1 MINDR
6 PTRLIVNLDALLRNY
21 EKLNNLSDKK
31 VGLAIV
37 KANSYGLGSKVISKL
52 LYENGVRHFAVA
64 TFEEALELKEVI
76 KESLILVLGVTNPKN
91 VKYAVENNISLTC
104 PSKEWLE
111 EAIKELDSITGK
123 LKVHVK
129 IETGM
134 NRIGTFEEKEI
145 LEKLDK
151 NKDVVNLVNFFEENS
166 TIYLV
171 LEYFEGINLKK
182 YVLENELPEKEILQ
196 IFLEIVKIVIEI
208 HDECV
213 IHRDIK
219 PSNILI
225 NGKNEIKII
234 DFGTGLLK
242 GNRNGDYIKVT
253 EGYSALEMYSL
264 KTEIDDRSDV
274 YSLCALLYFMLEKKK
289 LKRVLDRFY
298 SEELTFERK
307 INEDLKRIMEKGLAI
322 HRKER
327 YSSCLEIYS
336 EILKYI
342 EKFENLE

>member
-1 MINDR
+1 MRRKMDFL
-6 PTRLIVNLDALLRNY
+6 PLDYKFQNNY
-21 EKLNNLSDKK
+21 EIEGYIDETEFSNVYLVSTFNKK
-31 VGLAIV
+31 
-37 KANSYGLGSKVISKL
+37 Y
-52 LYENGVRHFAVA
+52 
-64 TFEEALELKEVI
+64 VI
-76 KESLILVLGVTNPKN
+76 KECFPK
-91 VKYAVENNISLTC
+91 
-104 PSKEWLE
+104 
-111 EAIKELDSITGK
+111 SITIRDDD
-123 LKVHVK
+123 LKIFTNKNIEKFNLVK
-129 IETGM
+129 
-134 NRIGTFEEKEI
+134 NSFQREKEI
-145 LEKLDK
+145 LGKLDK
-151 NKDVVNLVNFFEENS
+151 NKDVINLVNFFEENN

-264 KTEIDDRSDV
+264 KTEIDERSDV

-289 LKRVLDRFY
+289 LKSVLDRFY

-307 INEDLKRIMEKGLAI
+307 INEDLKKIMEKGLAI

-327 YSSCLEIYS
+327 YRSCLEIYY
-336 EILKYI
+336 EILRYI
-342 EKFENLE
+342 EKFEN

>member
-1 MINDR
+1 M
-6 PTRLIVNLDALLRNY
+6 
-21 EKLNNLSDKK
+21 
-31 VGLAIV
+31 
-37 KANSYGLGSKVISKL
+37 
-52 LYENGVRHFAVA
+52 
-64 TFEEALELKEVI
+64 
-76 KESLILVLGVTNPKN
+76 
-91 VKYAVENNISLTC
+91 
-104 PSKEWLE
+104 
-111 EAIKELDSITGK
+111 
-123 LKVHVK
+123 
-129 IETGM
+129 
-134 NRIGTFEEKEI
+134 
-145 LEKLDK
+145 DK
-151 NKDVVNLVNFFEENS
+151 NKDIVNLVNFFEENN

-196 IFLEIVKIVIEI
+196 IFLKIVKIVIEI
-208 HDECV
+208 HDEYV

-264 KTEIDDRSDV
+264 KTEIDERSDV
-274 YSLCALLYFMLEKKK
+274 YSLCALLYFMMEKKK
-289 LKRVLDRFY
+289 LKSVLDRFY

-307 INEDLKRIMEKGLAI
+307 INEDLKKIMEKGLAI

-327 YSSCLEIYS
+327 YRSCLEIYS
-336 EILKYI
+336 EILGYI
-342 EKFENLE
+342 EKFEN

>member
-1 MINDR
+1 MDFL
-6 PTRLIVNLDALLRNY
+6 PLDYKFQNNY
-21 EKLNNLSDKK
+21 EIEGYIDETEFSNVYLVSTFNKK
-31 VGLAIV
+31 
-37 KANSYGLGSKVISKL
+37 Y
-52 LYENGVRHFAVA
+52 
-64 TFEEALELKEVI
+64 VI
-76 KESLILVLGVTNPKN
+76 KECFPK
-91 VKYAVENNISLTC
+91 
-104 PSKEWLE
+104 
-111 EAIKELDSITGK
+111 SITIRDDD
-123 LKVHVK
+123 LKIFTNKNIEKFNLVK
-129 IETGM
+129 
-134 NRIGTFEEKEI
+134 NSFQREKEI

-151 NKDVVNLVNFFEENS
+151 NKDVINLVNFFEENN

-264 KTEIDDRSDV
+264 KTEIDERSDV

-289 LKRVLDRFY
+289 LKSVLDRFY

-322 HRKER
+322 YRKER
-327 YSSCLEIYS
+327 YRSCLEIYS
-336 EILKYI
+336 EILIYI
-342 EKFENLE
+342 EKFEN

>member
-1 MINDR
+1 MRRKMDFL
-6 PTRLIVNLDALLRNY
+6 PLDYKFQNNY
-21 EKLNNLSDKK
+21 EIEGYIDETEFSNVYLVSTFNKK
-31 VGLAIV
+31 
-37 KANSYGLGSKVISKL
+37 Y
-52 LYENGVRHFAVA
+52 
-64 TFEEALELKEVI
+64 VI
-76 KESLILVLGVTNPKN
+76 KECFPK
-91 VKYAVENNISLTC
+91 
-104 PSKEWLE
+104 
-111 EAIKELDSITGK
+111 SITIRDDD
-123 LKVHVK
+123 LKIFTNKNIEKFNLVK
-129 IETGM
+129 
-134 NRIGTFEEKEI
+134 NSFQREKEI

-151 NKDVVNLVNFFEENS
+151 NKDVVNLVNFFEENN

-196 IFLEIVKIVIEI
+196 IFLGIVKIVIEI

-264 KTEIDDRSDV
+264 KTEIDERSDV

-289 LKRVLDRFY
+289 LKSVLDRFY

-307 INEDLKRIMEKGLAI
+307 INEDLKKIMEKGLAI

-327 YSSCLEIYS
+327 YRSCLEIYY
-336 EILKYI
+336 EILRYI
-342 EKFENLE
+342 EKFEN

>member
-1 MINDR
+1 MRRKMDFL
-6 PTRLIVNLDALLRNY
+6 PLDYKFQNNY
-21 EKLNNLSDKK
+21 EIEGYIDETEFSNVYLVSTFNKK
-31 VGLAIV
+31 
-37 KANSYGLGSKVISKL
+37 Y
-52 LYENGVRHFAVA
+52 
-64 TFEEALELKEVI
+64 VI
-76 KESLILVLGVTNPKN
+76 KECFPK
-91 VKYAVENNISLTC
+91 
-104 PSKEWLE
+104 
-111 EAIKELDSITGK
+111 SITIRDND
-123 LKVHVK
+123 LKIFTNKNIEKFNLVK
-129 IETGM
+129 
-134 NRIGTFEEKEI
+134 NSFQREKEI

-151 NKDVVNLVNFFEENS
+151 NKDVVNLVNFFEENN

-264 KTEIDDRSDV
+264 KTEIDERSDV

-289 LKRVLDRFY
+289 LKSVLDRFY

-307 INEDLKRIMEKGLAI
+307 INEDLKKIMEKGLAI

-327 YSSCLEIYS
+327 YRSCLEIYY
-336 EILKYI
+336 EILRYI
-342 EKFENLE
+342 EKFEN

>member
-1 MINDR
+1 MRRKMDFL
-6 PTRLIVNLDALLRNY
+6 PLDYKFQNNY
-21 EKLNNLSDKK
+21 EIEGYIDETEFSNVYLVSTFNKK
-31 VGLAIV
+31 
-37 KANSYGLGSKVISKL
+37 Y
-52 LYENGVRHFAVA
+52 
-64 TFEEALELKEVI
+64 VI
-76 KESLILVLGVTNPKN
+76 KECFPK
-91 VKYAVENNISLTC
+91 
-104 PSKEWLE
+104 
-111 EAIKELDSITGK
+111 SITIRDDD
-123 LKVHVK
+123 LKIFTNKNIEKFNLVK
-129 IETGM
+129 
-134 NRIGTFEEKEI
+134 NSFQREKEI

-151 NKDVVNLVNFFEENS
+151 NKNVVNLVNFFEENN

-264 KTEIDDRSDV
+264 KTEIDERSDM

-289 LKRVLDRFY
+289 LKSVLDRFY

-307 INEDLKRIMEKGLAI
+307 INEDLKKIMGKGLAI

-327 YSSCLEIYS
+327 YRSCLEIYY
-336 EILKYI
+336 EILRYI
-342 EKFENLE
+342 EKFEN

>member
-1 MINDR
+1 MRRKMDFL
-6 PTRLIVNLDALLRNY
+6 PLDYKFQNNY
-21 EKLNNLSDKK
+21 EIEGYIDETEFSNVYLVSTFNKK
-31 VGLAIV
+31 
-37 KANSYGLGSKVISKL
+37 Y
-52 LYENGVRHFAVA
+52 
-64 TFEEALELKEVI
+64 VI
-76 KESLILVLGVTNPKN
+76 KECFPK
-91 VKYAVENNISLTC
+91 
-104 PSKEWLE
+104 
-111 EAIKELDSITGK
+111 SITIRDDD
-123 LKVHVK
+123 LKIFTNKNIEKFNLVK
-129 IETGM
+129 
-134 NRIGTFEEKEI
+134 NSFQREKEI

-151 NKDVVNLVNFFEENS
+151 NKDVINLVNFFEENN

-264 KTEIDDRSDV
+264 KTEIDERSDV

-289 LKRVLDRFY
+289 LKSVLDRFY

-307 INEDLKRIMEKGLAI
+307 INEDLKKIMEKGLAI

-327 YSSCLEIYS
+327 YRSCLEIYY
-336 EILKYI
+336 EILRYI
-342 EKFENLE
+342 EKFEN

>member
-1 MINDR
+1 MDFL
-6 PTRLIVNLDALLRNY
+6 PLDYKFQNNY
-21 EKLNNLSDKK
+21 EIKGYIDETEFSNVYLVSTFNKK
-31 VGLAIV
+31 
-37 KANSYGLGSKVISKL
+37 Y
-52 LYENGVRHFAVA
+52 
-64 TFEEALELKEVI
+64 VI
-76 KESLILVLGVTNPKN
+76 KECFPK
-91 VKYAVENNISLTC
+91 
-104 PSKEWLE
+104 
-111 EAIKELDSITGK
+111 SITIRDDD
-123 LKVHVK
+123 LKIFTNKNIEKFNLVK
-129 IETGM
+129 
-134 NRIGTFEEKEI
+134 NSFQREKEI

-151 NKDVVNLVNFFEENS
+151 NKNVVNLVNFFEENN

-225 NGKNEIKII
+225 NGKNEIKTI

-264 KTEIDDRSDV
+264 KTEIDERSDV

-289 LKRVLDRFY
+289 LKSVLDRFY

-307 INEDLKRIMEKGLAI
+307 INEDLKKIMEKGLAI

-327 YSSCLEIYS
+327 YRSCLEIYY
-336 EILKYI
+336 EILRYI
-342 EKFENLE
+342 EKFEN

>member
-1 MINDR
+1 MDFL
-6 PTRLIVNLDALLRNY
+6 PLDYKFQNNY
-21 EKLNNLSDKK
+21 EIEGYIDETEFSNVYLVSTFNKK
-31 VGLAIV
+31 
-37 KANSYGLGSKVISKL
+37 Y
-52 LYENGVRHFAVA
+52 
-64 TFEEALELKEVI
+64 VI
-76 KESLILVLGVTNPKN
+76 KECFPK
-91 VKYAVENNISLTC
+91 
-104 PSKEWLE
+104 
-111 EAIKELDSITGK
+111 SITIRDDD
-123 LKVHVK
+123 LKIFTNKNIEKFNLVK
-129 IETGM
+129 
-134 NRIGTFEEKEI
+134 NSFQREKEI

-151 NKDVVNLVNFFEENS
+151 NKNVVNLVNFFEENN

-242 GNRNGDYIKVT
+242 DNRNGDYIQVT

-264 KTEIDDRSDV
+264 KTEIDKRRDV

-289 LKRVLDRFY
+289 LKSVLDRFY

-307 INEDLKRIMEKGLAI
+307 INEDLKKIMEKGLAI

-327 YSSCLEIYS
+327 YRSCLEIYY
-336 EILKYI
+336 EILRYI
-342 EKFENLE
+342 EKFEN

>member
-1 MINDR
+1 MDFL
-6 PTRLIVNLDALLRNY
+6 PLDYKFQNNY
-21 EKLNNLSDKK
+21 EIEGYIDETEFSNVYLVSTFNKK
-31 VGLAIV
+31 
-37 KANSYGLGSKVISKL
+37 Y
-52 LYENGVRHFAVA
+52 
-64 TFEEALELKEVI
+64 VI
-76 KESLILVLGVTNPKN
+76 KECFPK
-91 VKYAVENNISLTC
+91 
-104 PSKEWLE
+104 
-111 EAIKELDSITGK
+111 SITIRDDD
-123 LKVHVK
+123 LKIFTNKNIEKFNLVK
-129 IETGM
+129 
-134 NRIGTFEEKEI
+134 NSFQREKEI

-151 NKDVVNLVNFFEENS
+151 NKDVVNLVNFFEENN

-171 LEYFEGINLKK
+171 LEYFKGINLKK

-264 KTEIDDRSDV
+264 KIEIDERSDV

-289 LKRVLDRFY
+289 LKSVLDRFY

-307 INEDLKRIMEKGLAI
+307 INEDLKKIMEKGLAI

-327 YSSCLEIYS
+327 YRSCLEIYY
-336 EILKYI
+336 EILRYI
-342 EKFENLE
+342 EKLEN

>member
-1 MINDR
+1 MDFL
-6 PTRLIVNLDALLRNY
+6 PLDYKFQNNY
-21 EKLNNLSDKK
+21 EIEGYIDETEFSNVYLVSTFNKK
-31 VGLAIV
+31 
-37 KANSYGLGSKVISKL
+37 Y
-52 LYENGVRHFAVA
+52 
-64 TFEEALELKEVI
+64 VI
-76 KESLILVLGVTNPKN
+76 KECFPK
-91 VKYAVENNISLTC
+91 
-104 PSKEWLE
+104 
-111 EAIKELDSITGK
+111 SITIRDDD
-123 LKVHVK
+123 LKIFTNKNIEKFNLVK
-129 IETGM
+129 
-134 NRIGTFEEKEI
+134 NSFQREKEI

-151 NKDVVNLVNFFEENS
+151 NKYVVNLVNFFEENN

-264 KTEIDDRSDV
+264 KTEIDERSDV

-289 LKRVLDRFY
+289 LKSVLDRFY

-307 INEDLKRIMEKGLAI
+307 INEDLKKIMEKGLAI

-327 YSSCLEIYS
+327 YRSCLEIYY
-336 EILKYI
+336 EILRYI
-342 EKFENLE
+342 EKFEN

>member
-1 MINDR
+1 MDFL
-6 PTRLIVNLDALLRNY
+6 PLDYKFQNNY
-21 EKLNNLSDKK
+21 EIEGYIDETEFSNVYLVSTFNKK
-31 VGLAIV
+31 
-37 KANSYGLGSKVISKL
+37 Y
-52 LYENGVRHFAVA
+52 
-64 TFEEALELKEVI
+64 VI
-76 KESLILVLGVTNPKN
+76 KECFPKLITIRDDDLKIFTNKNIEKFNLVKN
-91 VKYAVENNISLTC
+91 SFQ
-104 PSKEWLE
+104 
-111 EAIKELDSITGK
+111 
-123 LKVHVK
+123 
-129 IETGM
+129 
-134 NRIGTFEEKEI
+134 REKEI

-151 NKDVVNLVNFFEENS
+151 NKDVVNLVNFFEENN

-264 KTEIDDRSDV
+264 KTEIDERSDV

-289 LKRVLDRFY
+289 LKSVLDRFY

-322 HRKER
+322 YRKER
-327 YSSCLEIYS
+327 YRSCLEIYS
-336 EILKYI
+336 EILRYI
-342 EKFENLE
+342 EKFEN

>member
-1 MINDR
+1 MRRKMDFL
-6 PTRLIVNLDALLRNY
+6 PLDYKFQNNY
-21 EKLNNLSDKK
+21 EIEGYIDETEFSNVYLVSTFNKK
-31 VGLAIV
+31 
-37 KANSYGLGSKVISKL
+37 Y
-52 LYENGVRHFAVA
+52 
-64 TFEEALELKEVI
+64 VI
-76 KESLILVLGVTNPKN
+76 KECFPK
-91 VKYAVENNISLTC
+91 
-104 PSKEWLE
+104 
-111 EAIKELDSITGK
+111 SITIRDDD
-123 LKVHVK
+123 LKIFTNKNIEKFNLVK
-129 IETGM
+129 
-134 NRIGTFEEKEI
+134 NSFQREKEI

-151 NKDVVNLVNFFEENS
+151 NKDVVNLVNFFEENN

-264 KTEIDDRSDV
+264 KTETDERSDV

-289 LKRVLDRFY
+289 LKSVLNRFY
-298 SEELTFERK
+298 SEELTFECK
-307 INEDLKRIMEKGLAI
+307 INEDLKKIIEKGLAI

-327 YSSCLEIYS
+327 YKSCLEIYS
-336 EILKYI
+336 EILGYI
-342 EKFENLE
+342 EKFEN

>member
-1 MINDR
+1 MDFL
-6 PTRLIVNLDALLRNY
+6 PLDYKFQNNY
-21 EKLNNLSDKK
+21 EIEGYIDETEFSNVYLVSTFNKK
-31 VGLAIV
+31 
-37 KANSYGLGSKVISKL
+37 Y
-52 LYENGVRHFAVA
+52 
-64 TFEEALELKEVI
+64 VI
-76 KESLILVLGVTNPKN
+76 KECFPK
-91 VKYAVENNISLTC
+91 
-104 PSKEWLE
+104 
-111 EAIKELDSITGK
+111 SITIRDDD
-123 LKVHVK
+123 LKIFTNKNIEKFNLVK
-129 IETGM
+129 
-134 NRIGTFEEKEI
+134 NSFQREKEI

-151 NKDVVNLVNFFEENS
+151 NKDVINLVNFFEENN

-264 KTEIDDRSDV
+264 KTEIDERSDV

-289 LKRVLDRFY
+289 LKSVLDRFY
-298 SEELTFERK
+298 SEELTFECK
-307 INEDLKRIMEKGLAI
+307 INEDLKKIMEKGLAI

-327 YSSCLEIYS
+327 YRSCLEIYY
-336 EILKYI
+336 EILRYI
-342 EKFENLE
+342 EKFEN

>member
-1 MINDR
+1 MDFL
-6 PTRLIVNLDALLRNY
+6 PLDYKFQNNY
-21 EKLNNLSDKK
+21 EIEGYIDETEFSNVYLVSTFNKK
-31 VGLAIV
+31 
-37 KANSYGLGSKVISKL
+37 Y
-52 LYENGVRHFAVA
+52 
-64 TFEEALELKEVI
+64 VI
-76 KESLILVLGVTNPKN
+76 KECFPK
-91 VKYAVENNISLTC
+91 
-104 PSKEWLE
+104 
-111 EAIKELDSITGK
+111 SITIRDDD
-123 LKVHVK
+123 LKIFTNKNIEKFNLVK
-129 IETGM
+129 
-134 NRIGTFEEKEI
+134 NSFQREKEI

-151 NKDVVNLVNFFEENS
+151 NKDVVNLVNFFEENN
-166 TIYLV
+166 TIYLI

-264 KTEIDDRSDV
+264 KTEIDERSDV

-289 LKRVLDRFY
+289 LKSVLDRFY

-307 INEDLKRIMEKGLAI
+307 INEDLKKIMGKGLAI

-327 YSSCLEIYS
+327 YRSCLEIYS
-336 EILKYI
+336 EILRYI
-342 EKFENLE
+342 EKFEN

>member
-1 MINDR
+1 MDFL
-6 PTRLIVNLDALLRNY
+6 PLDYKFQNNY
-21 EKLNNLSDKK
+21 EIEGYIDETEFSNVYLVSTFNKK
-31 VGLAIV
+31 
-37 KANSYGLGSKVISKL
+37 Y
-52 LYENGVRHFAVA
+52 
-64 TFEEALELKEVI
+64 VI
-76 KESLILVLGVTNPKN
+76 KECFPK
-91 VKYAVENNISLTC
+91 
-104 PSKEWLE
+104 
-111 EAIKELDSITGK
+111 SITIRDDD
-123 LKVHVK
+123 LKIFTNKNIEKFNLVK
-129 IETGM
+129 
-134 NRIGTFEEKEI
+134 NSFQREKEI

-151 NKDVVNLVNFFEENS
+151 NKDVVNLVNFFEENN

-264 KTEIDDRSDV
+264 KTEIDERSDV

-289 LKRVLDRFY
+289 LKSVLDRFY
-298 SEELTFERK
+298 SEELTFECK
-307 INEDLKRIMEKGLAI
+307 INEDLKKIMEKGLAI

-327 YSSCLEIYS
+327 YRSCLEIYY
-336 EILKYI
+336 EILRYI
-342 EKFENLE
+342 EKFEN

>member
-1 MINDR
+1 MDFL
-6 PTRLIVNLDALLRNY
+6 PLDYKFQNNY
-21 EKLNNLSDKK
+21 EIEGYIDETEFSNVYLVSTFNKK
-31 VGLAIV
+31 
-37 KANSYGLGSKVISKL
+37 Y
-52 LYENGVRHFAVA
+52 
-64 TFEEALELKEVI
+64 VI
-76 KESLILVLGVTNPKN
+76 KECFPK
-91 VKYAVENNISLTC
+91 
-104 PSKEWLE
+104 
-111 EAIKELDSITGK
+111 SITIRDND
-123 LKVHVK
+123 LKIFTNKNIEKFNLVK
-129 IETGM
+129 
-134 NRIGTFEEKEI
+134 NSFQREKEI

-151 NKDVVNLVNFFEENS
+151 NKDVINLVNFFEENN

-171 LEYFEGINLKK
+171 LEYFKGINLKK

-264 KTEIDDRSDV
+264 KTEIDERSDV

-289 LKRVLDRFY
+289 LKSVLDRFY

-307 INEDLKRIMEKGLAI
+307 INEDLKKIMGKGLAI

-327 YSSCLEIYS
+327 YRSCLEIYY
-336 EILKYI
+336 EILRYI
-342 EKFENLE
+342 EKFEN

>member
-1 MINDR
+1 MRRKMDFL
-6 PTRLIVNLDALLRNY
+6 PLDYKFQNNY
-21 EKLNNLSDKK
+21 EIEGYIDETEFSNVYLVSTFNKK
-31 VGLAIV
+31 
-37 KANSYGLGSKVISKL
+37 Y
-52 LYENGVRHFAVA
+52 
-64 TFEEALELKEVI
+64 VI
-76 KESLILVLGVTNPKN
+76 KECFPQ
-91 VKYAVENNISLTC
+91 
-104 PSKEWLE
+104 
-111 EAIKELDSITGK
+111 SITIRDDD
-123 LKVHVK
+123 LKIFTNKNIEKFNLVK
-129 IETGM
+129 
-134 NRIGTFEEKEI
+134 NSFQREKEI

-151 NKDVVNLVNFFEENS
+151 NKDVINLVNFFEENN

-264 KTEIDDRSDV
+264 KTEIDERSDM

-289 LKRVLDRFY
+289 LKSVLDRFY

-307 INEDLKRIMEKGLAI
+307 INEDLKKIMEKGLAI

-327 YSSCLEIYS
+327 YRSCLEIYY
-336 EILKYI
+336 EILRYI
-342 EKFENLE
+342 EKFEN

>member
-1 MINDR
+1 MRRKMDFL
-6 PTRLIVNLDALLRNY
+6 PLDYKFQNNY
-21 EKLNNLSDKK
+21 EIEGYIDETEFSNVYLVSTFNKK
-31 VGLAIV
+31 
-37 KANSYGLGSKVISKL
+37 Y
-52 LYENGVRHFAVA
+52 
-64 TFEEALELKEVI
+64 VI
-76 KESLILVLGVTNPKN
+76 KECFPK
-91 VKYAVENNISLTC
+91 
-104 PSKEWLE
+104 
-111 EAIKELDSITGK
+111 SITIRDDD
-123 LKVHVK
+123 LKIFTNKNIEKFNLVK
-129 IETGM
+129 
-134 NRIGTFEEKEI
+134 NSFQREKEI

-151 NKDVVNLVNFFEENS
+151 NKDVINLVNFFEENN

-264 KTEIDDRSDV
+264 KTEIDERSDV
-274 YSLCALLYFMLEKKK
+274 YSLCALLYFMLKKKK
-289 LKRVLDRFY
+289 LKSVLDRFY

-307 INEDLKRIMEKGLAI
+307 INEDLKKIMEKGLAI

-327 YSSCLEIYS
+327 YRNCLEIYY
-336 EILKYI
+336 EILRCI
-342 EKFENLE
+342 EKFEN

>member
-1 MINDR
+1 MRRKMDFL
-6 PTRLIVNLDALLRNY
+6 PLDYKFQNNY
-21 EKLNNLSDKK
+21 EIEGYIDETEFSNVYLVSTFNKK
-31 VGLAIV
+31 
-37 KANSYGLGSKVISKL
+37 Y
-52 LYENGVRHFAVA
+52 
-64 TFEEALELKEVI
+64 VI
-76 KESLILVLGVTNPKN
+76 KECFPK
-91 VKYAVENNISLTC
+91 
-104 PSKEWLE
+104 
-111 EAIKELDSITGK
+111 SITIRDDD
-123 LKVHVK
+123 LKIFTNKNIEKFNLVK
-129 IETGM
+129 
-134 NRIGTFEEKEI
+134 NSFQREKEI

-151 NKDVVNLVNFFEENS
+151 NKDVVNLVNFFEENN

-264 KTEIDDRSDV
+264 KTEIDERSDV
-274 YSLCALLYFMLEKKK
+274 YSLGALLYFMLEKKK
-289 LKRVLDRFY
+289 LKSVLDRFY

-307 INEDLKRIMEKGLAI
+307 INEDLKKIMEKGLAI

-327 YSSCLEIYS
+327 YRSCLEIYY
-336 EILKYI
+336 EILRYI
-342 EKFENLE
+342 EKLEN

>member
-1 MINDR
+1 MDFL
-6 PTRLIVNLDALLRNY
+6 PLDYKFQNNY
-21 EKLNNLSDKK
+21 EIEGYIDETEFSNVYLVSTFNKK
-31 VGLAIV
+31 
-37 KANSYGLGSKVISKL
+37 Y
-52 LYENGVRHFAVA
+52 
-64 TFEEALELKEVI
+64 VI
-76 KESLILVLGVTNPKN
+76 KECFPK
-91 VKYAVENNISLTC
+91 
-104 PSKEWLE
+104 
-111 EAIKELDSITGK
+111 SITIRDDD
-123 LKVHVK
+123 LKIFTNKNIEKFNLVK
-129 IETGM
+129 
-134 NRIGTFEEKEI
+134 NSFQREKEI

-151 NKDVVNLVNFFEENS
+151 NKDVINLVNFFEENN

-234 DFGTGLLK
+234 DFGTGSLK

-264 KTEIDDRSDV
+264 KTEIDERSDV

-289 LKRVLDRFY
+289 LKSVLDRFY

-307 INEDLKRIMEKGLAI
+307 INEDLKKIMEKGLAI

-327 YSSCLEIYS
+327 YRSCLEIYY
-336 EILKYI
+336 EILRYI
-342 EKFENLE
+342 EKFEN

>member
-1 MINDR
+1 MDFL
-6 PTRLIVNLDALLRNY
+6 PLDYKFQNNY
-21 EKLNNLSDKK
+21 EIKGYIDETEFSNVYLVSTFNKK
-31 VGLAIV
+31 
-37 KANSYGLGSKVISKL
+37 Y
-52 LYENGVRHFAVA
+52 
-64 TFEEALELKEVI
+64 VI
-76 KESLILVLGVTNPKN
+76 KECFPK
-91 VKYAVENNISLTC
+91 
-104 PSKEWLE
+104 
-111 EAIKELDSITGK
+111 SITIRDDD
-123 LKVHVK
+123 LKIFTNKNIEKFNLVK
-129 IETGM
+129 
-134 NRIGTFEEKEI
+134 NSFQREKEI

-151 NKDVVNLVNFFEENS
+151 NKDVVNLVNFFEENN

-264 KTEIDDRSDV
+264 KTEIDERSDV

-289 LKRVLDRFY
+289 LKSVLDRFY

-322 HRKER
+322 YRKER
-327 YSSCLEIYS
+327 YRSCLEIYS
-336 EILKYI
+336 EILIYI
-342 EKFENLE
+342 EKFEN

>member
-1 MINDR
+1 MDFL
-6 PTRLIVNLDALLRNY
+6 PLDYKFQNNY
-21 EKLNNLSDKK
+21 EIEGYIDETEFSNVYLVSTFNKK
-31 VGLAIV
+31 
-37 KANSYGLGSKVISKL
+37 Y
-52 LYENGVRHFAVA
+52 
-64 TFEEALELKEVI
+64 VI
-76 KESLILVLGVTNPKN
+76 KECFPK
-91 VKYAVENNISLTC
+91 
-104 PSKEWLE
+104 
-111 EAIKELDSITGK
+111 SITIRDDD
-123 LKVHVK
+123 LKIFTNKNIEKFNLVK
-129 IETGM
+129 
-134 NRIGTFEEKEI
+134 NSFQREKEI

-151 NKDVVNLVNFFEENS
+151 NKDVVNLVNFFEENN

-208 HDECV
+208 HEECV

-264 KTEIDDRSDV
+264 KTEIDERSDV

-289 LKRVLDRFY
+289 LKSVLDRFY

-307 INEDLKRIMEKGLAI
+307 INEDLKKIMEKGLAI

-327 YSSCLEIYS
+327 YRSCLEIYY
-336 EILKYI
+336 EILRYI
-342 EKFENLE
+342 EKFEN

>member
-1 MINDR
+1 MRRKMDFL
-6 PTRLIVNLDALLRNY
+6 PLDYKFQNNY
-21 EKLNNLSDKK
+21 EIEGYIDETEFSNVYLVSTFNKK
-31 VGLAIV
+31 
-37 KANSYGLGSKVISKL
+37 Y
-52 LYENGVRHFAVA
+52 
-64 TFEEALELKEVI
+64 VI
-76 KESLILVLGVTNPKN
+76 KECFPK
-91 VKYAVENNISLTC
+91 
-104 PSKEWLE
+104 
-111 EAIKELDSITGK
+111 SITIRDDD
-123 LKVHVK
+123 LKIFTNKNIEKFNLVK
-129 IETGM
+129 
-134 NRIGTFEEKEI
+134 NSFQREKEI

-151 NKDVVNLVNFFEENS
+151 NKNVVDLVNFFEENN

-242 GNRNGDYIKVT
+242 DNRNGDYIKVT

-264 KTEIDDRSDV
+264 KTEIDERSDV

-289 LKRVLDRFY
+289 LKSVLDRFY

-307 INEDLKRIMEKGLAI
+307 INEDLKKIMEKGLAI

-327 YSSCLEIYS
+327 YRSCLEIYY
-336 EILKYI
+336 EILRYI
-342 EKFENLE
+342 EKFEN

>member
-1 MINDR
+1 MRRKMDFL
-6 PTRLIVNLDALLRNY
+6 PLDYKFQNNY
-21 EKLNNLSDKK
+21 EIEGYIDETEFSNVYLVSTFNKK
-31 VGLAIV
+31 
-37 KANSYGLGSKVISKL
+37 Y
-52 LYENGVRHFAVA
+52 
-64 TFEEALELKEVI
+64 VI
-76 KESLILVLGVTNPKN
+76 KECFPK
-91 VKYAVENNISLTC
+91 
-104 PSKEWLE
+104 
-111 EAIKELDSITGK
+111 SITIRDDD
-123 LKVHVK
+123 LKIFTNKNIEKFNLVK
-129 IETGM
+129 
-134 NRIGTFEEKEI
+134 NSFQREKEI

-151 NKDVVNLVNFFEENS
+151 NKNVVNLVNFFEENN

-242 GNRNGDYIKVT
+242 DNRNGDYIKVT

-264 KTEIDDRSDV
+264 KTEIDERSDV

-289 LKRVLDRFY
+289 LKSVLDRFY

-307 INEDLKRIMEKGLAI
+307 INEDLKKIMEKGLAI

-327 YSSCLEIYS
+327 YRSCLEIYY
-336 EILKYI
+336 EILRYI
-342 EKFENLE
+342 EKFEN

>member
-1 MINDR
+1 MDFL
-6 PTRLIVNLDALLRNY
+6 PLDYKFQNNY
-21 EKLNNLSDKK
+21 EIEGYIDETEFSNVYLVSTFNKK
-31 VGLAIV
+31 
-37 KANSYGLGSKVISKL
+37 Y
-52 LYENGVRHFAVA
+52 
-64 TFEEALELKEVI
+64 VI
-76 KESLILVLGVTNPKN
+76 KECFPKSIIIRDDDLKIFTNKNIEKFNLVKN
-91 VKYAVENNISLTC
+91 SFQ
-104 PSKEWLE
+104 
-111 EAIKELDSITGK
+111 
-123 LKVHVK
+123 
-129 IETGM
+129 
-134 NRIGTFEEKEI
+134 REKEI

-151 NKDVVNLVNFFEENS
+151 NKDVVNLVNFFEENN

-264 KTEIDDRSDV
+264 KTEIDERSDV

-289 LKRVLDRFY
+289 LKSVLDRFY
-298 SEELTFERK
+298 SEELTFECK
-307 INEDLKRIMEKGLAI
+307 INEDLKKIMEKGLAI

-327 YSSCLEIYS
+327 YRSCLEIYY
-336 EILKYI
+336 EILRYI
-342 EKFENLE
+342 EKFEN

>member
-1 MINDR
+1 MRRKMDFL
-6 PTRLIVNLDALLRNY
+6 PLDYKFQNNY
-21 EKLNNLSDKK
+21 EIEGYIDETEFSNVYLVSTFNKK
-31 VGLAIV
+31 
-37 KANSYGLGSKVISKL
+37 Y
-52 LYENGVRHFAVA
+52 
-64 TFEEALELKEVI
+64 VI
-76 KESLILVLGVTNPKN
+76 KECFPK
-91 VKYAVENNISLTC
+91 
-104 PSKEWLE
+104 
-111 EAIKELDSITGK
+111 SITIRDDD
-123 LKVHVK
+123 LKIFTNKNIEKFNLVK
-129 IETGM
+129 
-134 NRIGTFEEKEI
+134 NSFQREKEI

-151 NKDVVNLVNFFEENS
+151 NKDVVNLVNFFEENN

-171 LEYFEGINLKK
+171 LEYFKGINLKK

-264 KTEIDDRSDV
+264 KTEIDERSDV

-289 LKRVLDRFY
+289 LKSVLDRFY

-307 INEDLKRIMEKGLAI
+307 INEDLKKIMEKGLAI

-327 YSSCLEIYS
+327 YRSCLEIYY
-336 EILKYI
+336 EILRYI
-342 EKFENLE
+342 EKFEN

>member
-1 MINDR
+1 MRRKMDFL
-6 PTRLIVNLDALLRNY
+6 PLDYKFQNNY
-21 EKLNNLSDKK
+21 EIEGYIDETEFSNVYLVSTFNKK
-31 VGLAIV
+31 
-37 KANSYGLGSKVISKL
+37 Y
-52 LYENGVRHFAVA
+52 
-64 TFEEALELKEVI
+64 VI
-76 KESLILVLGVTNPKN
+76 KECFPK
-91 VKYAVENNISLTC
+91 
-104 PSKEWLE
+104 
-111 EAIKELDSITGK
+111 SITIRDDD
-123 LKVHVK
+123 LKIFTNKNIEKFNLVK
-129 IETGM
+129 
-134 NRIGTFEEKEI
+134 NSFQREKEI

-151 NKDVVNLVNFFEENS
+151 NKDVINLVNFFEENN

-264 KTEIDDRSDV
+264 KTEIDERSDV

-289 LKRVLDRFY
+289 LKSVLDRFY

-322 HRKER
+322 YRKER
-327 YSSCLEIYS
+327 YRSCLEIYS
-336 EILKYI
+336 EILIYI
-342 EKFENLE
+342 EKFEN

>member
-1 MINDR
+1 MRRKMDFL
-6 PTRLIVNLDALLRNY
+6 PLDYKFQNNY
-21 EKLNNLSDKK
+21 EIEGYIDETEFSNVYLVSTFNKK
-31 VGLAIV
+31 
-37 KANSYGLGSKVISKL
+37 Y
-52 LYENGVRHFAVA
+52 
-64 TFEEALELKEVI
+64 VI
-76 KESLILVLGVTNPKN
+76 KECFPK
-91 VKYAVENNISLTC
+91 
-104 PSKEWLE
+104 
-111 EAIKELDSITGK
+111 SITIRDDD
-123 LKVHVK
+123 LKIFTNKNIEKFNLVK
-129 IETGM
+129 
-134 NRIGTFEEKEI
+134 NSFQREKEI

-151 NKDVVNLVNFFEENS
+151 NKDVVNLVNFFEENN

-225 NGKNEIKII
+225 NVKNEIKII

-264 KTEIDDRSDV
+264 KTEIDERSDV

-289 LKRVLDRFY
+289 LKSVLDRFY

-307 INEDLKRIMEKGLAI
+307 INEDLKKIMEKGLAI

-327 YSSCLEIYS
+327 YRSCLEIYY
-336 EILKYI
+336 EILRYI
-342 EKFENLE
+342 EKFEN

>member
-1 MINDR
+1 MRRKMDFL
-6 PTRLIVNLDALLRNY
+6 PLDYKFQNNY
-21 EKLNNLSDKK
+21 EIKGYIDETEFSNVYLVSTFNKK
-31 VGLAIV
+31 
-37 KANSYGLGSKVISKL
+37 Y
-52 LYENGVRHFAVA
+52 
-64 TFEEALELKEVI
+64 VI
-76 KESLILVLGVTNPKN
+76 KECFPK
-91 VKYAVENNISLTC
+91 
-104 PSKEWLE
+104 
-111 EAIKELDSITGK
+111 SITIRDDD
-123 LKVHVK
+123 LKIFTNKNIEKFNLVK
-129 IETGM
+129 
-134 NRIGTFEEKEI
+134 NSFQREKEI

-151 NKDVVNLVNFFEENS
+151 NKDVVNLVNFFEENN

-171 LEYFEGINLKK
+171 LEYFKGINLKK

-196 IFLEIVKIVIEI
+196 IFLEIVKGVIEI

-264 KTEIDDRSDV
+264 KTEIDERSDV

-289 LKRVLDRFY
+289 LKSVLDRFY

-307 INEDLKRIMEKGLAI
+307 INEDLKKIMEKGLAI

-327 YSSCLEIYS
+327 YRSCLEIYY
-336 EILKYI
+336 EILRYI
-342 EKFENLE
+342 EKFEN

>member
-1 MINDR
+1 MRRKMDFL
-6 PTRLIVNLDALLRNY
+6 PLDYKFQNNY
-21 EKLNNLSDKK
+21 EIEGYIDETEFSNVYLVSTFNKK
-31 VGLAIV
+31 
-37 KANSYGLGSKVISKL
+37 Y
-52 LYENGVRHFAVA
+52 
-64 TFEEALELKEVI
+64 VI
-76 KESLILVLGVTNPKN
+76 KECFPK
-91 VKYAVENNISLTC
+91 
-104 PSKEWLE
+104 
-111 EAIKELDSITGK
+111 SITIRDDD
-123 LKVHVK
+123 LKIFTNKNIEKFNLVK
-129 IETGM
+129 
-134 NRIGTFEEKEI
+134 NSFQREKEI

-151 NKDVVNLVNFFEENS
+151 NKDVVNLVNFFEENN

-264 KTEIDDRSDV
+264 KTEIDERSDV

-289 LKRVLDRFY
+289 LKSVLDRFY
-298 SEELTFERK
+298 SEELTFECK
-307 INEDLKRIMEKGLAI
+307 INEDLKKIMEKGLAI

-327 YSSCLEIYS
+327 YRSCLEIYY
-336 EILKYI
+336 EILRYI
-342 EKFENLE
+342 EKFEN

>member
-1 MINDR
+1 MDFL
-6 PTRLIVNLDALLRNY
+6 PLDYKFQNNY
-21 EKLNNLSDKK
+21 EIEGYIDETEFSNVYLVSTFNKK
-31 VGLAIV
+31 
-37 KANSYGLGSKVISKL
+37 Y
-52 LYENGVRHFAVA
+52 
-64 TFEEALELKEVI
+64 VI
-76 KESLILVLGVTNPKN
+76 KECFPK
-91 VKYAVENNISLTC
+91 
-104 PSKEWLE
+104 
-111 EAIKELDSITGK
+111 SITIRDDD
-123 LKVHVK
+123 LKIFTNKNIEKFNLVK
-129 IETGM
+129 
-134 NRIGTFEEKEI
+134 NSFQREKEI

-151 NKDVVNLVNFFEENS
+151 NKDVVNLVNFFEENN

-264 KTEIDDRSDV
+264 KTEIDERSDV
-274 YSLCALLYFMLEKKK
+274 YSLGALLYFMLEKKK
-289 LKRVLDRFY
+289 LKSVLDRFY
-298 SEELTFERK
+298 SEELTFECK
-307 INEDLKRIMEKGLAI
+307 INEDLKKIMEKGLAI

-327 YSSCLEIYS
+327 YRSCLEIYY
-336 EILKYI
+336 EILRYI
-342 EKFENLE
+342 EKLEN

>member
-1 MINDR
+1 MRRKMDFL
-6 PTRLIVNLDALLRNY
+6 PLDYKFQNNY
-21 EKLNNLSDKK
+21 EIEGYIDETEFSNVYLVSTFNKK
-31 VGLAIV
+31 
-37 KANSYGLGSKVISKL
+37 Y
-52 LYENGVRHFAVA
+52 
-64 TFEEALELKEVI
+64 VI
-76 KESLILVLGVTNPKN
+76 KECFPK
-91 VKYAVENNISLTC
+91 
-104 PSKEWLE
+104 
-111 EAIKELDSITGK
+111 SITIRDDD
-123 LKVHVK
+123 LKIFTNKNIEKFNLVK
-129 IETGM
+129 
-134 NRIGTFEEKEI
+134 NSFQREKEI

-151 NKDVVNLVNFFEENS
+151 NKDVINLVNFFEENN

-234 DFGTGLLK
+234 DFGIGLLK

-264 KTEIDDRSDV
+264 KTEIDERSDV
-274 YSLCALLYFMLEKKK
+274 YSLFALLYFMLEKKK
-289 LKRVLDRFY
+289 LKSVLDRFY

-307 INEDLKRIMEKGLAI
+307 INEDLKKIMEKGLAI

-327 YSSCLEIYS
+327 YRSCLEIYY
-336 EILKYI
+336 EILRYI
-342 EKFENLE
+342 EKFEN

>member
-1 MINDR
+1 MDFL
-6 PTRLIVNLDALLRNY
+6 PLDYKFQNNY
-21 EKLNNLSDKK
+21 EIKGYIDETEFSNVYLVSTFNKK
-31 VGLAIV
+31 
-37 KANSYGLGSKVISKL
+37 Y
-52 LYENGVRHFAVA
+52 
-64 TFEEALELKEVI
+64 VI
-76 KESLILVLGVTNPKN
+76 KECFPK
-91 VKYAVENNISLTC
+91 
-104 PSKEWLE
+104 
-111 EAIKELDSITGK
+111 SITIRDDD
-123 LKVHVK
+123 LKIFTNKNIEKFNLVK
-129 IETGM
+129 
-134 NRIGTFEEKEI
+134 NSFQREKEI

-151 NKDVVNLVNFFEENS
+151 NKDVVNLVNFFEENN

-171 LEYFEGINLKK
+171 LEYFKGINLKK

-264 KTEIDDRSDV
+264 KTEIDERSDV

-289 LKRVLDRFY
+289 LKSVLDRFY

-307 INEDLKRIMEKGLAI
+307 INEDLKKIMEKGLAI

-327 YSSCLEIYS
+327 YRSCLEIYY
-336 EILKYI
+336 EILRYI
-342 EKFENLE
+342 EKFEN

>member
-1 MINDR
+1 MRRKMDFL
-6 PTRLIVNLDALLRNY
+6 PLDYKFQNNY
-21 EKLNNLSDKK
+21 EIEGYIDETEFSNVYLVSTFNKK
-31 VGLAIV
+31 
-37 KANSYGLGSKVISKL
+37 Y
-52 LYENGVRHFAVA
+52 
-64 TFEEALELKEVI
+64 VI
-76 KESLILVLGVTNPKN
+76 KECFPK
-91 VKYAVENNISLTC
+91 
-104 PSKEWLE
+104 
-111 EAIKELDSITGK
+111 SITIRDDD
-123 LKVHVK
+123 LKIFTNKNIEKFNLVK
-129 IETGM
+129 
-134 NRIGTFEEKEI
+134 NSFQREKEI

-151 NKDVVNLVNFFEENS
+151 NKDIVNLVNFFEENN

-264 KTEIDDRSDV
+264 KTEIDEKSDV

-289 LKRVLDRFY
+289 LKSVLDRFY

-327 YSSCLEIYS
+327 YRSCLEIYS
-336 EILKYI
+336 EILRYI
-342 EKFENLE
+342 EKFEN

>member
-1 MINDR
+1 MRRKMDFL
-6 PTRLIVNLDALLRNY
+6 PLDYKFQNNY
-21 EKLNNLSDKK
+21 EIEGYIDETEFSNVYLVSTFNKK
-31 VGLAIV
+31 
-37 KANSYGLGSKVISKL
+37 Y
-52 LYENGVRHFAVA
+52 
-64 TFEEALELKEVI
+64 VI
-76 KESLILVLGVTNPKN
+76 KECFPK
-91 VKYAVENNISLTC
+91 
-104 PSKEWLE
+104 
-111 EAIKELDSITGK
+111 SITIRDDD
-123 LKVHVK
+123 LKIFTNKNIEKFNLVK
-129 IETGM
+129 
-134 NRIGTFEEKEI
+134 NSFQREKEI

-151 NKDVVNLVNFFEENS
+151 NKDVINLVNFFEENN

-264 KTEIDDRSDV
+264 KTEIDERSDV

-289 LKRVLDRFY
+289 LKSVLDRFY
-298 SEELTFERK
+298 SEELTFEHK
-307 INEDLKRIMEKGLAI
+307 INEDLKKIMEKGLAI

-327 YSSCLEIYS
+327 YRSCLEIYY
-336 EILKYI
+336 EILRYI
-342 EKFENLE
+342 EKFEN

>member
-1 MINDR
+1 MRRKMDFL
-6 PTRLIVNLDALLRNY
+6 PLDYKFQNNY
-21 EKLNNLSDKK
+21 EIEGYIDETEFSNVYLVSTFNKK
-31 VGLAIV
+31 
-37 KANSYGLGSKVISKL
+37 Y
-52 LYENGVRHFAVA
+52 
-64 TFEEALELKEVI
+64 VI
-76 KESLILVLGVTNPKN
+76 KECFPK
-91 VKYAVENNISLTC
+91 
-104 PSKEWLE
+104 
-111 EAIKELDSITGK
+111 SITIRDDD
-123 LKVHVK
+123 LKIFTNKNIEKFNLVK
-129 IETGM
+129 
-134 NRIGTFEEKEI
+134 NSFQREKEI

-151 NKDVVNLVNFFEENS
+151 NKDVVNLVNFFEENN

-264 KTEIDDRSDV
+264 KTEIDERSDV
-274 YSLCALLYFMLEKKK
+274 YSLGALLYFMLEKKK
-289 LKRVLDRFY
+289 LKSVLDRFY
-298 SEELTFERK
+298 SEELTFECK
-307 INEDLKRIMEKGLAI
+307 INEDLKKIMEKGLAI

-327 YSSCLEIYS
+327 YRSCLEIYY
-336 EILKYI
+336 EILRYI
-342 EKFENLE
+342 EKFEN

>member
-1 MINDR
+1 MDFL
-6 PTRLIVNLDALLRNY
+6 PLDYKFQNNY
-21 EKLNNLSDKK
+21 EIEGYIDETEFSNVYLVSTFNKK
-31 VGLAIV
+31 
-37 KANSYGLGSKVISKL
+37 Y
-52 LYENGVRHFAVA
+52 
-64 TFEEALELKEVI
+64 VI
-76 KESLILVLGVTNPKN
+76 KECFPKLITIRDDDLKIFTNKNIEKFNLVKN
-91 VKYAVENNISLTC
+91 SFQ
-104 PSKEWLE
+104 
-111 EAIKELDSITGK
+111 
-123 LKVHVK
+123 
-129 IETGM
+129 
-134 NRIGTFEEKEI
+134 REKEI

-151 NKDVVNLVNFFEENS
+151 NKDVVNLVNFFEENN

-264 KTEIDDRSDV
+264 KTEIDERSDV

-289 LKRVLDRFY
+289 LKSVLDRFY

-307 INEDLKRIMEKGLAI
+307 INEDLKKIMEKGLAI

-327 YSSCLEIYS
+327 YRSCLEIYY
-336 EILKYI
+336 EILRYI
-342 EKFENLE
+342 EKFEN

>member
-1 MINDR
+1 MRRKMDFL
-6 PTRLIVNLDALLRNY
+6 PLDYKFQNNY
-21 EKLNNLSDKK
+21 EIEGYIDETEFSNVYLVSTFNKK
-31 VGLAIV
+31 
-37 KANSYGLGSKVISKL
+37 Y
-52 LYENGVRHFAVA
+52 
-64 TFEEALELKEVI
+64 VI
-76 KESLILVLGVTNPKN
+76 KECFPK
-91 VKYAVENNISLTC
+91 
-104 PSKEWLE
+104 
-111 EAIKELDSITGK
+111 SITIRDDD
-123 LKVHVK
+123 LKIFTNKNIEKFNLVK
-129 IETGM
+129 
-134 NRIGTFEEKEI
+134 NSFQREKEI

-151 NKDVVNLVNFFEENS
+151 NKDVVNLVNFFEENN

-264 KTEIDDRSDV
+264 KTEIDERSDV
-274 YSLCALLYFMLEKKK
+274 YSLGALLYFMLEKKK
-289 LKRVLDRFY
+289 LKSVLDRFY
-298 SEELTFERK
+298 SEELTFECK
-307 INEDLKRIMEKGLAI
+307 INEDLKKIMEKGLAI

-327 YSSCLEIYS
+327 YRSCLEIYY
-336 EILKYI
+336 EILRYI
-342 EKFENLE
+342 EKLEN

>member
-1 MINDR
+1 MDFL
-6 PTRLIVNLDALLRNY
+6 PLDYKFQNNY
-21 EKLNNLSDKK
+21 EIEGYIDETEFSNVYLVSTFNKK
-31 VGLAIV
+31 
-37 KANSYGLGSKVISKL
+37 Y
-52 LYENGVRHFAVA
+52 
-64 TFEEALELKEVI
+64 VI
-76 KESLILVLGVTNPKN
+76 KECFPK
-91 VKYAVENNISLTC
+91 
-104 PSKEWLE
+104 
-111 EAIKELDSITGK
+111 SITIRDDD
-123 LKVHVK
+123 LKIFTNKNIEKFNLVK
-129 IETGM
+129 
-134 NRIGTFEEKEI
+134 NSFQREKEI

-151 NKDVVNLVNFFEENS
+151 NKDVVNLVNFFEENN

-264 KTEIDDRSDV
+264 KTEIDERSDV
-274 YSLCALLYFMLEKKK
+274 YSLGALLYFMLEKKK
-289 LKRVLDRFY
+289 LKSVLDRFY
-298 SEELTFERK
+298 SEELTFECK
-307 INEDLKRIMEKGLAI
+307 INEDLKKIMEKGLAI

-327 YSSCLEIYS
+327 YRSCLEIYY
-336 EILKYI
+336 EILRYI
-342 EKFENLE
+342 EKFEN